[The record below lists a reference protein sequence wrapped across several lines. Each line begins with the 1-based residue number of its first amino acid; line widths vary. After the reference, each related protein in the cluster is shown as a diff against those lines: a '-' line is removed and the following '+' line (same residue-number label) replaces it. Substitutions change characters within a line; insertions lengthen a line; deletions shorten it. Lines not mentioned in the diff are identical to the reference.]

1 MTEIDN
7 KKVWQTSIKLSWL
20 ESDSDDGNDHECD
33 PDEYF
38 YRQLVQHW
46 ILICQIME
54 AVVCT
59 SYEKKAPPYMERLQ
73 KGAQKNI

>member
-38 YRQLVQHW
+38 YRQLVQH
-46 ILICQIME
+46 
-54 AVVCT
+54 
-59 SYEKKAPPYMERLQ
+59 
-73 KGAQKNI
+73 